1 MGFTEE
7 QMDQILLDE
16 IGVNIR
22 SLQIEA
28 LKKFV
33 VKSISLYGD
42 TNKLNEANN
51 ILGLLMRML
60 EKRHIFV
67 NQQNATYFELLKAAV
82 LIHNLFYNGTLA
94 SLFEARE
101 KLTPIAFEFGL
112 PAHEAVNP
120 IFEAVEGQL
129 GADTPVP
136 KCMPMPGQPVDLMA
150 EACWFVSELH
160 GGKKMPY
167 FGTPNPVSQETPASA
182 PSKTEASVEMPA
194 GVEVEVEEET
204 KDKAEA

>member
-7 QMDQILLDE
+7 QMDKILVDE

-51 ILGLLMRML
+51 ILGLLMCML
-60 EKRHIFV
+60 EKRHIFI

-160 GGKKMPY
+160 GNKKMPY
-167 FGTPNPVSQETPASA
+167 FGSPVPQTAPAPTPSEAKAPA
-182 PSKTEASVEMPA
+182 EAEI
-194 GVEVEVEEET
+194 EVEEEA
-204 KDKAEA
+204 KDKVKAKAKA